1 MKITRDGDRLILTTG
16 DGRPWVSSLFVVLFV
31 GGIAATILV
40 ALVKNV
46 ARDGFSIATLGGVII
61 PIVIIAFGRQLL
73 AAHHATVEIDQR
85 FGRVSVERRYFF
97 KTIREKLKFDEL
109 KGFAI
114 HETEDDGSPR
124 YQLKLE
130 CLDGRQFILGQRIAD
145 GEAVSKAL
153 VATQIEFGTAAS
165 AVAALR

>member
-1 MKITRDGDRLILTTG
+1 MKITRDVDRLILTTG

-40 ALVKNV
+40 ALAKNV

-61 PIVIIAFGRQLL
+61 PIVVFAFGRELL

-85 FGRVSVERRYFF
+85 FGRISIEQRYLF

-109 KGFAI
+109 KGFAV

-130 CLDGRQFILGQRIAD
+130 CLDGRQFVLGQRIAD
-145 GEAVSKAL
+145 RDAISKAL
-153 VATQIEFGTAAS
+153 TAAQIELGSAVP
-165 AVAALR
+165 AVAALK